1 MAYTKQRQN
10 KYFDAFNKG
19 YVSSSNVSDATQLID
34 TLQKST
40 LPTLEKIQN
49 YKIDKSKDEAAN
61 KVNTLYAQGKDSKTI
76 LEEINAGEHPELAGK
91 YVDKT
96 VQYHLGRVEANKQM
110 NIITKSMEAGDYNF
124 KEDNLDIFLK
134 PYLDAQDFDNKDDTY
149 ALGFASEFTPYKSKL
164 MSTDAENRGKFN
176 YETKILDGITMVEN
190 LANSEIKNGYF
201 QKLNSIQYDMISS
214 DGKTVSKMYSND
226 DVNKIALQH
235 VENIIDGAVTTDQL
249 KKAELILQANRGT
262 DNQGKILQSFMS
274 SNKPEVVALKKS
286 LFAKQVSLENIEAA
300 RVDREKSKAIASDTK
315 AYLNEEDPIKKEL
328 LKKEFIEKHG
338 DSASSFLQDVNAAET
353 LTEDTDEVKRIQKD
367 VELGK
372 YNYKIDD
379 LNEVL
384 KGVRI
389 STSSKEKILDKL
401 SAAEQTQNAFYT
413 PPRDNEKYK
422 KTVKDITVLLADKLK
437 PNNSKFDT
445 GKAQILIADIVK
457 QDFGDSWQEWNEDNI
472 KPPRTASIEVR
483 NQWEKD
489 AQAWLDNEYL
499 NIIKKYDNENWL
511 SGMTAKMENTTM
523 SEFFDADDDSQLK
536 SFYDGEINK
545 ITSKFDL
552 EDIESLKE
560 ESKSNL
566 IPVSELLKE
575 TPAIQKLLNSDIN
588 IFTDD
593 QSTPNVNEAET
604 IIESIM
610 DNLGI
615 TNIDYT
621 DDLNAIRDSIINFDG
636 DISLPALDEGMFDF
650 FTDKDELSEKAQGE
664 AFVNG
669 LSTIL
674 QRPVS
679 KTFYNSNMTESD
691 KESIAKIFNI
701 NSNQLDEL
709 VVKYL
714 Q

>member
-19 YVSSSNVSDATQLID
+19 YVASSNVSDATQLID

-49 YKIDKSKDEAAN
+49 YKIDKSKGDA
-61 KVNTLYAQGKDSKTI
+61 VNEIALLESQGKDSKTI
-76 LEEINAGEHPELAGK
+76 LNEIKEGKHPELAGK
-91 YVDKT
+91 YVNKT

-134 PYLDAQDFDNKDDTY
+134 PYLDAQDFDNRDDTY

-164 MSTDAENRGKFN
+164 MAKDAENRGKFN

-300 RVDREKSKAIASDTK
+300 RKDRNKSKAIAEATK
-315 AYLNEEDPIKKEL
+315 EYLVENDPEKKL
-328 LKKEFIEKHG
+328 KLKKAFIEKYG
-338 DSASSFLQDVNAAET
+338 DSSSSFLQDVNAAES
-353 LTEDTDEVKRIQKD
+353 LLEDIDEVKRIQKD
-367 VELGK
+367 VEMGK
-372 YNYKIDD
+372 YNYKIEE
-379 LNEVL
+379 LNQEL

-389 STSSKEKILDKL
+389 STASLEKILDKQ
-401 SAAEQTQNAFYT
+401 SAAEQVQNSFYT
-413 PPRDNEKYK
+413 PPRQNEKYQ

-457 QDFGDSWQEWNEDNI
+457 QDFGDAWQEWNEKFI
-472 KPPRTASIEVR
+472 KPPRTATREVR
-483 NQWEKD
+483 DKWEKD

-511 SGMTAKMENTTM
+511 SGMTAKMENTTIIPPMAPTTVARPPEGESGSAVIATKPANAPFRAMVRSAFPNIICEVIRAASSPPAAAAFVFTKTVATAFASSMFETISSDPPLNPNQPIQSTRVPRAAKGILAPGIAFEVPSSLYFPNRGPIM
-523 SEFFDADDDSQLK
+523 S
-536 SFYDGEINK
+536 
-545 ITSKFDL
+545 
-552 EDIESLKE
+552 
-560 ESKSNL
+560 
-566 IPVSELLKE
+566 
-575 TPAIQKLLNSDIN
+575 TPASAA
-588 IFTDD
+588 
-593 QSTPNVNEAET
+593 EA
-604 IIESIM
+604 
-610 DNLGI
+610 
-615 TNIDYT
+615 
-621 DDLNAIRDSIINFDG
+621 
-636 DISLPALDEGMFDF
+636 PH
-650 FTDKDELSEKAQGE
+650 K
-664 AFVNG
+664 
-669 LSTIL
+669 
-674 QRPVS
+674 
-679 KTFYNSNMTESD
+679 
-691 KESIAKIFNI
+691 
-701 NSNQLDEL
+701 
-709 VVKYL
+709 
-714 Q
+714 

>member
-1 MAYTKQRQN
+1 
-10 KYFDAFNKG
+10 
-19 YVSSSNVSDATQLID
+19 
-34 TLQKST
+34 
-40 LPTLEKIQN
+40 
-49 YKIDKSKDEAAN
+49 
-61 KVNTLYAQGKDSKTI
+61 
-76 LEEINAGEHPELAGK
+76 
-91 YVDKT
+91 
-96 VQYHLGRVEANKQM
+96 
-110 NIITKSMEAGDYNF
+110 
-124 KEDNLDIFLK
+124 
-134 PYLDAQDFDNKDDTY
+134 
-149 ALGFASEFTPYKSKL
+149 
-164 MSTDAENRGKFN
+164 
-176 YETKILDGITMVEN
+176 
-190 LANSEIKNGYF
+190 
-201 QKLNSIQYDMISS
+201 
-214 DGKTVSKMYSND
+214 
-226 DVNKIALQH
+226 
-235 VENIIDGAVTTDQL
+235 
-249 KKAELILQANRGT
+249 
-262 DNQGKILQSFMS
+262 
-274 SNKPEVVALKKS
+274 
-286 LFAKQVSLENIEAA
+286 
-300 RVDREKSKAIASDTK
+300 
-315 AYLNEEDPIKKEL
+315 
-328 LKKEFIEKHG
+328 
-338 DSASSFLQDVNAAET
+338 
-353 LTEDTDEVKRIQKD
+353 
-367 VELGK
+367 
-372 YNYKIDD
+372 
-379 LNEVL
+379 
-384 KGVRI
+384 
-389 STSSKEKILDKL
+389 
-401 SAAEQTQNAFYT
+401 
-413 PPRDNEKYK
+413 
-422 KTVKDITVLLADKLK
+422 
-437 PNNSKFDT
+437 
-445 GKAQILIADIVK
+445 
-457 QDFGDSWQEWNEDNI
+457 
-472 KPPRTASIEVR
+472 
-483 NQWEKD
+483 
-489 AQAWLDNEYL
+489 
-499 NIIKKYDNENWL
+499 
-511 SGMTAKMENTTM
+511 MTAKMENTTM

>member
-1 MAYTKQRQN
+1 
-10 KYFDAFNKG
+10 
-19 YVSSSNVSDATQLID
+19 
-34 TLQKST
+34 
-40 LPTLEKIQN
+40 
-49 YKIDKSKDEAAN
+49 
-61 KVNTLYAQGKDSKTI
+61 
-76 LEEINAGEHPELAGK
+76 
-91 YVDKT
+91 
-96 VQYHLGRVEANKQM
+96 
-110 NIITKSMEAGDYNF
+110 
-124 KEDNLDIFLK
+124 
-134 PYLDAQDFDNKDDTY
+134 
-149 ALGFASEFTPYKSKL
+149 
-164 MSTDAENRGKFN
+164 
-176 YETKILDGITMVEN
+176 
-190 LANSEIKNGYF
+190 
-201 QKLNSIQYDMISS
+201 
-214 DGKTVSKMYSND
+214 
-226 DVNKIALQH
+226 
-235 VENIIDGAVTTDQL
+235 
-249 KKAELILQANRGT
+249 
-262 DNQGKILQSFMS
+262 
-274 SNKPEVVALKKS
+274 
-286 LFAKQVSLENIEAA
+286 
-300 RVDREKSKAIASDTK
+300 
-315 AYLNEEDPIKKEL
+315 
-328 LKKEFIEKHG
+328 
-338 DSASSFLQDVNAAET
+338 
-353 LTEDTDEVKRIQKD
+353 
-367 VELGK
+367 
-372 YNYKIDD
+372 
-379 LNEVL
+379 
-384 KGVRI
+384 
-389 STSSKEKILDKL
+389 
-401 SAAEQTQNAFYT
+401 
-413 PPRDNEKYK
+413 
-422 KTVKDITVLLADKLK
+422 
-437 PNNSKFDT
+437 
-445 GKAQILIADIVK
+445 
-457 QDFGDSWQEWNEDNI
+457 
-472 KPPRTASIEVR
+472 
-483 NQWEKD
+483 
-489 AQAWLDNEYL
+489 
-499 NIIKKYDNENWL
+499 
-511 SGMTAKMENTTM
+511 MTAKMENTTM

-636 DISLPALDEGMFDF
+636 DISLPELDEGMFDF

>member
-19 YVSSSNVSDATQLID
+19 YVASSNVSDATQLID

-49 YKIDKSKDEAAN
+49 YKIDKSKGDA
-61 KVNTLYAQGKDSKTI
+61 VNEIALLESQGKDSKTI
-76 LEEINAGEHPELAGK
+76 LNEIKEGKHPELAGK
-91 YVDKT
+91 YVNKT

-134 PYLDAQDFDNKDDTY
+134 PYLDAQDFDNRDDTY

-164 MSTDAENRGKFN
+164 MAKDAENRGKFN

-300 RVDREKSKAIASDTK
+300 RKDRNKSKAIAEATK
-315 AYLNEEDPIKKEL
+315 EYLVENDPEKKL
-328 LKKEFIEKHG
+328 KLKKAFIEKYG
-338 DSASSFLQDVNAAET
+338 DSSSSFLQDVNAAES
-353 LTEDTDEVKRIQKD
+353 LLEDIDEVKRIQKD
-367 VELGK
+367 VEMGK
-372 YNYKIDD
+372 YNYKIEE
-379 LNEVL
+379 LNQEL

-389 STSSKEKILDKL
+389 STASLEKILDKQ
-401 SAAEQTQNAFYT
+401 SAAEQVQNSFYT
-413 PPRDNEKYK
+413 PPRQNEKYQ

-457 QDFGDSWQEWNEDNI
+457 QDFGDAWQEWNEKFI
-472 KPPRTASIEVR
+472 KPPRTATREVR
-483 NQWEKD
+483 DKWEKD

-523 SEFFDADDDSQLK
+523 SEFFDA
-536 SFYDGEINK
+536 EINK

-575 TPAIQKLLNSDIN
+575 TPAIQKLLNSNIN

-621 DDLNAIRDSIINFDG
+621 DDLNAVRDSIINFDG
-636 DISLPALDEGMFDF
+636 NISLPALDEGMFDF

-664 AFVNG
+664 AFVSG

-709 VVKYL
+709 VAKYL